1 MHDNEIVRL
10 DSTASTASMYR
21 GRASAAGSL
30 AVIAILAASLAA
42 AGCKSSSAPAP
53 QDDAALTQAVQS
65 KISADSSLAS
75 EPIQASVQQGVATL
89 TGTTSS
95 DAARSLAANDAAQ
108 VSGIRTVVNN
118 LTVISAPPASV
129 QQAATVA
136 PPPPAPIHKEP
147 RPERKPKP
155 TVPAQLAPPASASAA
170 PELQAQAA
178 PPPAPA
184 PIERSAAP
192 QAPAPP
198 RARSVTVPADTT
210 LPVRLNQTLDS
221 ATTQEGD
228 TFSGVLSSDI
238 LVDGSIVIPQGTAVS
253 GRVDTVQEAAHFKG
267 NSLLVIQLTSI
278 HPRGANL
285 PVSTDAY
292 SKAGEGRGKNSA
304 EKIGGGAAIGAV
316 LGGIFGGGKGAAIGA
331 AAGGGAGA
339 GAQAITRGQQVQIP
353 AESLVRFRLTSPLTV
368 RLSGAQA
375 PASDSELQRHN

>member
-1 MHDNEIVRL
+1 MHENETVRPEAKTPTAASERSYGYITGVAL
-10 DSTASTASMYR
+10 VTLIASTLSI
-21 GRASAAGSL
+21 S
-30 AVIAILAASLAA
+30 
-42 AGCKSSSAPAP
+42 GCKHTAQP
-53 QDDAALTQAVQS
+53 DDASLTQAVQT
-65 KISADSSLAS
+65 KIAGETSLAS

-89 TGTTSS
+89 NGTTSN

-108 VSGIRTVVNN
+108 VSGIKTVVNN
-118 LTVISAPPASV
+118 LTVVSSQPAPTPQTASV
-129 QQAATVA
+129 A
-136 PPPPAPIHKEP
+136 PLPPAPVYREP
-147 RPERKPKP
+147 RPERKPRP
-155 TVPAQLAPPASASAA
+155 VLPVQPPPAPMSAL
-170 PELQAQAA
+170 PEQAQVT

-184 PIERSAAP
+184 PIERSAP
-192 QAPAPP
+192 SQPPAPP
-198 RARSVTVPADTT
+198 RARSITLPADTII
-210 LPVRLNQTLDS
+210 PVRLNQTLDS

-228 TFSGVLSSDI
+228 SFSGVLASDV
-238 LVDGSIVIPQGTAVS
+238 LVEGNIVLPQGTAVS

-292 SKAGEGRGKNSA
+292 SKAGEGRGKNST

-368 RLSGAQA
+368 KLSGPTE
-375 PASDSELQRHN
+375 PASDAELQRHN